1 MELIYWAE
9 KSATPER
16 NLSDI
21 DGLAARLEVLKYDQ
35 GVAAH
40 TGQLRAS
47 WSGLVLTEVLTIK
60 LLPNMLVRRDLF

>member
-21 DGLAARLEVLKYDQ
+21 DGLAERLEVLKYDQ

-40 TGQLRAS
+40 TGQLRA
-47 WSGLVLTEVLTIK
+47 K
-60 LLPNMLVRRDLF
+60 LVRAGTH